1 MEVINTSPFD
11 IYNLMINLKFGY
23 LLYVKLKSKKH
34 IVYFKRFYSLS
45 CYDYL
50 IFPGEQ
56 KKINIKSLTQNSDI
70 EIKLIKFNS
79 TPRYDLLSKSL
90 ECNKNCSLST
100 KKEIKGL
107 IKTILSLYQAE
118 MIIDKVTL
126 DSLLDVMFFSM
137 AKISILH
144 VVFFSE
150 LSFYDKVNLYVND
163 NYKSRG
169 VLVSLSEH
177 LNISRSKLM
186 RLLKMNGIVIKD
198 ILLRRRMENALIMIE
213 RGELDIF
220 NVSEGCG
227 YKSTYR
233 FNEQFK
239 KHFGCTFYR
248 YVKEIKQ

>member
-1 MEVINTSPFD
+1 M
-11 IYNLMINLKFGY
+11 
-23 LLYVKLKSKKH
+23 
-34 IVYFKRFYSLS
+34 
-45 CYDYL
+45 
-50 IFPGEQ
+50 
-56 KKINIKSLTQNSDI
+56 
-70 EIKLIKFNS
+70 
-79 TPRYDLLSKSL
+79 
-90 ECNKNCSLST
+90 
-100 KKEIKGL
+100 
-107 IKTILSLYQAE
+107 
-118 MIIDKVTL
+118 
-126 DSLLDVMFFSM
+126 
-137 AKISILH
+137 
-144 VVFFSE
+144 
-150 LSFYDKVNLYVND
+150 YVND